1 MSVRPNLLSATRLA
15 LRILVGLNI
24 LLGIGIAGLFAL
36 SLCAPIWLR
45 TALGAHAEAVPSLM
59 TGMRLVML
67 IGLAGIPLAY
77 LFLTRLLAMVDSV
90 RDGDPFIAGNARRL
104 QVIAWA
110 MLGIQGLNLAEGA
123 VCAVFP
129 LEFDWSP
136 SVDGWLA
143 VLLLFVLARVFDLGI
158 RMRADL
164 DGTV

>member
-1 MSVRPNLLSATRLA
+1 MSVRPNLLSTTRLA
-15 LRILVGLNI
+15 LRVLIALNI
-24 LLGIGIAGLFAL
+24 PFAIGVAGLFAV
-36 SLCAPIWLR
+36 SLEAPIWLGK
-45 TALGAHAEAVPSLM
+45 ALVARADAAPSLM

-67 IGLAGIPLAY
+67 IGLAGVPLAY

-90 RDGDPFIAGNARRL
+90 RDGDPFIAENARRL
-104 QVIAWA
+104 QMIAWA

-123 VCAVFP
+123 VCALFP
-129 LEFDWSP
+129 LDFDWSP

-143 VLLLFVLARVFDLGI
+143 VLLLFVLARVFDIGI

>member
-1 MSVRPNLLSATRLA
+1 MSVRPNLLSTTRLA
-15 LRILVGLNI
+15 LRVLVGLNI
-24 LLGIGIAGLFAL
+24 LLGIGIAGLLAL
-36 SLCAPIWLR
+36 SLYAPLWLR
-45 TALGAHAEAVPSLM
+45 TALGAHAEAVPGQM

-67 IGLAGIPLAY
+67 IGLAGVPLAY
-77 LFLTRLLAMVDSV
+77 LFLTRLLAMVESV
-90 RDGDPFIAGNARRL
+90 RDGDPFIAGNARHL
-104 QVIAWA
+104 QLIAWA

-136 SVDGWLA
+136 SVDGWFA
-143 VLLLFVLARVFDLGI
+143 VLLLFVLARVFDIGI